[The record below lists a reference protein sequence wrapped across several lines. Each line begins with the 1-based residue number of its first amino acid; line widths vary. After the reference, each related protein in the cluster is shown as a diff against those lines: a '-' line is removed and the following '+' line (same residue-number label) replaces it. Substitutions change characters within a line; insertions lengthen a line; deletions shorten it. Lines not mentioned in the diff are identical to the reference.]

1 MKIRENKTALGW
13 RRFCSDVSDVM
24 QYMVFDSQRGPLI
37 SPCLTFSICKDK
49 VNWPWLLEEERL
61 NNLGFENK
69 ARTKQLVPTTSE
81 FA

>member
-1 MKIRENKTALGW
+1 MEEVLQRCV
-13 RRFCSDVSDVM
+13 RRCAVHGVYSSE
-24 QYMVFDSQRGPLI
+24 GPLS
-37 SPCLTFSICKDK
+37 SPCLTFSIWKDK

-61 NNLGFENK
+61 NNLGFKNK